1 MSRTVIFDPL
11 IPLPLIWGLGALAL
25 VLLAFAIWRG
35 LRGWPLRG
43 LAMLALGLAL
53 VNPSLQEENRKPLS
67 DIILAVVDDSASQ
80 RLADRPAQ
88 TEAALARL
96 GSAVAGLENTEL
108 RVIRF
113 ADGAKDAGSLA
124 MTALAEA
131 IAAEPRARIAG
142 AVIVTDGQVHDA
154 GLAPSLPAPVHVLLT
169 GRESDWDRRL
179 VITDAPAFAII
190 GEEFTLKLRIEDQ
203 GAAPALGPEAE
214 ITIAVDAQDPV
225 TFSVPVNTDLELP
238 VTLAHGGQNVL
249 HFSLAAVEGELT
261 DRNNA
266 AVVQVNGVRDRL
278 RVLLVSGEPH
288 AGERVWRNLLKS
300 DAAVDLVHFTILRPP
315 EKQDG
320 VPVDELALI
329 AFPTRELFVEKIDEF
344 DLIIFDRY
352 RMRGILPMEYIDNVV
367 AYVRGGGT
375 VLVAAGPEFGAVDSL
390 WRSPLSEILPVAPTA
405 QVIEE
410 PFRPA
415 LTELGRRH
423 PVTEGLEALAPEGG
437 WGRWFRLAEV
447 ELLRGQV
454 AMSGPGDR
462 PLLVLDRVEEG
473 RIAVLA
479 SDHAWLW
486 GRGYEGGGPQLEL
499 MKRLAHWMLKE
510 PELEEEALMAA
521 ANGEV
526 LTLTR
531 RTIREEPPGALSITA
546 PDGSV
551 TELVMP
557 QLSPGRFQTE
567 WQAPMVGLYRLTQDD
582 LTRVVAVGPA
592 APREFVETLAS
603 PVALQPVVDSVQG
616 GIARLEEG
624 FPTLR
629 AVREGRPAAGR
640 GWLGYTPR
648 GAYVTEDLRIAPL
661 VPGWL
666 LLVLAAGLAVAAWLA
681 EGRRRAAAE
690 AR

>member
-11 IPLPLIWGLGALAL
+11 VPLPLIWALAAVAV

-80 RLADRPAQ
+80 RLSDRPAQ
-88 TEAALARL
+88 TEAALASL
-96 GSAVAGLENTEL
+96 SAAVAALENTEL

-142 AVIVTDGQVHDA
+142 AVILTDGQVHDA
-154 GLAPSLPAPVHVLLT
+154 GLAPSLPAPLHVLLT
-169 GRESDWDRRL
+169 GRATDWDRRL

-214 ITIAVDAQDPV
+214 ITIAVDAEDPV

-238 VTLAHGGQNVL
+238 VTLPHGGQNVL
-249 HFSLAAVEGELT
+249 HFSLSAVEGELT
-261 DRNNA
+261 ARNNA
-266 AVVQVNGVRDRL
+266 AVVQINGVRDRL

-320 VPVDELALI
+320 VQVDELALI

-367 AYVRGGGT
+367 SYVRGGGT

-390 WRSPLSEILPVAPTA
+390 WRSPLAEILPVAPTA

-462 PLLVLDRVEEG
+462 PLLVLDRVDEG

-486 GRGYEGGGPQLEL
+486 GRGFEGGGPQLEL

-521 ANGEV
+521 ANGDV

-531 RTIREEPPGALSITA
+531 RTIKEEPPGVLTITA
-546 PDGSV
+546 PDGTV
-551 TELVMP
+551 TELNLA
-557 QLSPGRFQTE
+557 QLSPGRFQID
-567 WQAPMVGLYRLTQDD
+567 WQAPMVGLYRLEQDD

-603 PVALQPVVDSVQG
+603 PALLQPVVDTVQG
-616 GIARLEEG
+616 GMPRLEEG
-624 FPTLR
+624 FPALR

-648 GAYVTEDLRIAPL
+648 GAYVTEDLRISPL

-666 LLVLAAGLAVAAWLA
+666 LLLLAAGLAVAAWLA
-681 EGRRRAAAE
+681 EGRRRITAG
-690 AR
+690 

>member
-11 IPLPLIWGLGALAL
+11 VPLPLIWALAAVAV

-80 RLADRPAQ
+80 RLSDRPAQ
-88 TEAALARL
+88 TDA
-96 GSAVAGLENTEL
+96 AVASLSAAVAALENTEL

-142 AVIVTDGQVHDA
+142 AVIITDGQVHDA
-154 GLAPSLPAPVHVLLT
+154 GLAPSLPAPLHVLLT
-169 GRESDWDRRL
+169 GRASDWDRRL

-214 ITIAVDAQDPV
+214 ITIAVDAEDPV

-238 VTLAHGGQNVL
+238 VTLPHGGQNVL

-266 AVVQVNGVRDRL
+266 AVVQINGVRDRL

-367 AYVRGGGT
+367 SYVRGGGT

-390 WRSPLSEILPVAPTA
+390 WRSPLAEILPVAPTA

-462 PLLVLDRVEEG
+462 PLLVLDRVDEG

-486 GRGYEGGGPQLEL
+486 SRGFEGGGPQLEL

-521 ANGEV
+521 ANGDV

-531 RTIREEPPGALSITA
+531 RTIKEEPPGVLTITA
-546 PDGSV
+546 PDGTV
-551 TELVMP
+551 TELNLA
-557 QLSPGRFQTE
+557 QLSPGRFQID
-567 WQAPMVGLYRLTQDD
+567 WQAPMVGLYRLEQDD

-603 PVALQPVVDSVQG
+603 PALLQPVVDTVQG
-616 GIARLEEG
+616 GMPRLEEG
-624 FPTLR
+624 FPAFR

-648 GAYVTEDLRIAPL
+648 GAYVTEDLRISPL

-666 LLVLAAGLAVAAWLA
+666 LLLLAAGLAVAAWLA
-681 EGRRRAAAE
+681 EGRRRITAG
-690 AR
+690 

>member
-11 IPLPLIWGLGALAL
+11 VPLPLIWALA
-25 VLLAFAIWRG
+25 VVAVVMLAFAIWRG

-43 LAMLALGLAL
+43 LAMLAVGLAL

-88 TEAALARL
+88 TEATLASL
-96 GSAVAGLENTEL
+96 SAAVAALENTEL

-142 AVIVTDGQVHDA
+142 AVIITDGQVHDT
-154 GLAPSLPAPVHVLLT
+154 GLAPSLPAPLHVLLT
-169 GRESDWDRRL
+169 GRASDWDRRL

-203 GAAPALGPEAE
+203 GAVPALGPEAE
-214 ITIAVDAQDPV
+214 ITIAVDAEDPV

-238 VTLAHGGQNVL
+238 VTLPHGGQNVL
-249 HFSLAAVEGELT
+249 HFSLSAVEGELT

-266 AVVQVNGVRDRL
+266 AVVQINGVRDRL

-367 AYVRGGGT
+367 SYVRGGGT

-390 WRSPLSEILPVAPTA
+390 WRSPLAEILPVAPTA

-462 PLLVLDRVEEG
+462 PLLVLDRVDAG

-479 SDHAWLW
+479 SDQAWLW
-486 GRGYEGGGPQLEL
+486 GRGFEGGGPQLEL

-521 ANGEV
+521 ANGDV

-531 RTIREEPPGALSITA
+531 RTIKEEPPGLLTITA
-546 PDGSV
+546 PDGTVS
-551 TELVMP
+551 ELNLA
-557 QLSPGRFQTE
+557 QLAPGRFQID
-567 WQAPMVGLYRLTQDD
+567 WQAPMVGLYRLEQDD

-603 PVALQPVVDSVQG
+603 PALLQPVVDTVQG
-616 GIARLEEG
+616 GMPRLEEG
-624 FPTLR
+624 FPALR

-648 GAYVTEDLRIAPL
+648 GAYVTEDLRISPL

-666 LLVLAAGLAVAAWLA
+666 LLLLAAGLAVAAWLA
-681 EGRRRAAAE
+681 EGRRRIGA
-690 AR
+690 